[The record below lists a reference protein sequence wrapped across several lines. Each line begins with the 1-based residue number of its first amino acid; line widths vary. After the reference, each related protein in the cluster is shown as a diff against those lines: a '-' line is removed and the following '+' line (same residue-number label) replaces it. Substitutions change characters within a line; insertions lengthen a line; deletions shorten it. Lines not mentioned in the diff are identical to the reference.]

1 MRELAQRDTPYK
13 LDFMANLLAA
23 LAGGSLTRA
32 QRRAKELAKADYRL
46 LFGLVQ
52 ARRDRGLSQKD
63 VADRLGVSQPA
74 VAAFE
79 RQDSDPKLS
88 TIRRYA
94 HAVGVI
100 VAHTVELDNG
110 QLDAEPDW
118 SAATY
123 RRSQVATY
131 PVEGTR
137 SAGLALAA

>member
-1 MRELAQRDTPYK
+1 MGLAQPNTPYK

-23 LAGGSLTRA
+23 LSGGPLTRA

-46 LFGLVQ
+46 LFGLIQ
-52 ARRDRGLSQKD
+52 ARRDRGMTQQD
-63 VADRLGVSQPA
+63 VAELLGISQPA

-79 RQDSDPKLS
+79 RQDADPKLS

-94 HAVGVI
+94 HAVGAAVR
-100 VAHTVELDNG
+100 HTVELDDG
-110 QLDAEPDW
+110 QFDEDVDW
-118 SAATY
+118 SEATY
-123 RRSQVATY
+123 RQSRVSEY